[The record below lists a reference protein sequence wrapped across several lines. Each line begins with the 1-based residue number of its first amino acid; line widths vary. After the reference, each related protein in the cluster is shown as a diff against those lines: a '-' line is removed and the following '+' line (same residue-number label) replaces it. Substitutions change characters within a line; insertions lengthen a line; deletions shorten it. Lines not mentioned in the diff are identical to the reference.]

1 MGHKRCPPD
10 FRRRPTLRTRRSSD
24 AVGHGLGDPWAIL
37 ETWLKWHT
45 SCWPTHPSADAV
57 RQEMETYHLKAEDI
71 LTVTAHVHRAAIDV
85 IEPARAAAT
94 HQAKFSM
101 PCVLGLIAVP
111 GYAIVG
117 DFNEASSCNP
127 QICAFMDRVT
137 MVEDPETESA
147 YPERRLGK
155 ITTKTLDDSVVQGR
169 VNATHYPS
177 SGFFS
182 VAGKVAGS
190 WYGVPVGDTP

>member
-1 MGHKRCPPD
+1 M
-10 FRRRPTLRTRRSSD
+10 
-24 AVGHGLGDPWAIL
+24 
-37 ETWLKWHT
+37 
-45 SCWPTHPSADAV
+45 
-57 RQEMETYHLKAEDI
+57 
-71 LTVTAHVHRAAIDV
+71 TAHVHRAAIDV
-85 IEPARAAAT
+85 IEPARTAAT

-101 PCVLGLIAVP
+101 PCVLGLIAVR

-155 ITTKTLDDSVVQGR
+155 ITAKTPDDSGPR
-169 VNATHYPS
+169 ERYS
-177 SGFFS
+177 SLSIVWFFS